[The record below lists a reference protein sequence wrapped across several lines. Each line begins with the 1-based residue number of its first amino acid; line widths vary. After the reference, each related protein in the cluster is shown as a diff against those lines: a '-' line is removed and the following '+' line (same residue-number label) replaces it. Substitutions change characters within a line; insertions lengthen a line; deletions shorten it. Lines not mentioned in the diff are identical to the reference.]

1 MEAAMSLKE
10 HLVVEAVCGVLAEQL
25 AVDVDTAQ
33 IILDGY
39 AHRCGQP
46 AREVARAVVDG
57 SLDLSWIDKD
67 EQPPDPN
74 IPPEVLDVL
83 YIEDQENNLVL
94 MRRVFG
100 RWPTM
105 HLDTM
110 VTGGT
115 GLAHIRQHP
124 PDLVLLD
131 GNLPDLDGSEVL
143 RQIRS
148 DPATADL
155 PVIVVSADAS
165 PQRVSALMAAG
176 ANEYLTKPFD
186 IEHLDRL
193 INDVTTAARPARHA
207 DRS

>member
-1 MEAAMSLKE
+1 MSLKE
-10 HLVVEAVCGVLAEQL
+10 HLVVEAVCGMLAEQL
-25 AVDVDTAQ
+25 NVDVDTAQ
-33 IILDGY
+33 VILDGY
-39 AHRCGQP
+39 SHRRGWSV
-46 AREVARAVVDG
+46 REVARAVVNG
-57 SLDLSWIDKD
+57 SLALTWVDKD
-67 EQPPDPN
+67 EERPDPD
-74 IPPEVLDVL
+74 IPAEILDVL

-105 HLDTM
+105 HLDTK
-110 VTGGT
+110 VTGSM
-115 GLAHIRQHP
+115 GLEHIRQHS

-143 RQIRS
+143 RRIRS

-155 PVIVVSADAS
+155 PVIVVSADGS

-186 IEHLDRL
+186 FEHLDHL
-193 INDVTTAARPARHA
+193 ITDLTAVARPGNHA
-207 DRS
+207 ERS